1 MEYLWTSYG
10 IPMDFVWSTYGIPME
25 QHASNAPTTDWALA
39 EIAGRGRKGDAKAT
53 VPPRGFGWA
62 RDRPLEST
70 FPDEPARRARALNR
84 SAYFGGAGSAVAAA
98 SDFSSSFLS
107 NSLTRRISSGSC
119 CNAIICRLAW
129 RSGCAGV
136 QSHFSPSGMLV
147 ITPDWAATETRLPIL
162 RCPAMPTWPPR
173 IT

>member
-1 MEYLWTSYG
+1 ME
-10 IPMDFVWSTYGIPME
+10 FVWNLYGVRME
-25 QHASNAPTTDWALA
+25 FLWNNTPTTGWALA

-53 VPPRGFGWA
+53 VPPRGFDWA
-62 RDRPLEST
+62 RDRHLEST

-98 SDFSSSFLS
+98 SDFSSSLRS
-107 NSLTRRISSGSC
+107 SSLTRRISSGSC

-162 RCPAMPTWPPR
+162 RCPARPTWPPR